1 MPTLRKTAAQAV
13 FFCKIVLYQRR
24 RTGEEDIG
32 EDGAGRSEIHCEFI
46 YAGVD
51 GYVDGFGCS
60 ARTCRC
66 VGTCLCVS
74 ACVFAPGFEMG
85 CKGRGGN
92 PRTAGKCLIFNAFL
106 EGADF

>member
-32 EDGAGRSEIHCEFI
+32 EDGAGRSEVHRELI

-51 GYVDGFGCS
+51 GCVDGFGGS
-60 ARTCRC
+60 VSTCRIA
-66 VGTCLCVS
+66 S
-74 ACVFAPGFEMG
+74 ACIFAS
-85 CKGRGGN
+85 
-92 PRTAGKCLIFNAFL
+92 A
-106 EGADF
+106 

>member
-13 FFCKIVLYQRR
+13 FFCKKVLYQRR

-32 EDGAGRSEIHCEFI
+32 EDGAGRSEVHRELI

-51 GYVDGFGCS
+51 GCVDGFGGS

-66 VGTCLCVS
+66 VS
-74 ACVFAPGFEMG
+74 ACVFVPGFELCG
-85 CKGRGGN
+85 KGRGGN

-106 EGADF
+106 KGADF

>member
-51 GYVDGFGCS
+51 GCVDGFGGS
-60 ARTCRC
+60 AGTCRA
-66 VGTCLCVS
+66 VRD
-74 ACVFAPGFEMG
+74 CVFVPGFEMG

>member
-13 FFCKIVLYQRR
+13 FFCKKVLYQRR

-32 EDGAGRSEIHCEFI
+32 EDGAGRSEVHRELI

-51 GYVDGFGCS
+51 GCVDGFGGS

-66 VGTCLCVS
+66 ARTC
-74 ACVFAPGFEMG
+74 
-85 CKGRGGN
+85 RGV
-92 PRTAGKCLIFNAFL
+92 RA
-106 EGADF
+106 